1 MSRKVKTPKFLMRD
15 FSLNISFILSFII
28 ILLIV
33 FSCAKE
39 IDSTVY
45 KDNHL
50 KIKVDDK
57 NLIIKNSNNFDVDI
71 LVINK
76 QNKINS
82 VAKALTGDIKIEL
95 LPGISTVFV
104 CCERF
109 EDTFE
114 VSVE

>member
-15 FSLNISFILSFII
+15 FSLNLWFILSVVI
-28 ILLIV
+28 ILMIV
-33 FSCAKE
+33 FSGAKE

-45 KDNHL
+45 KGNHL
-50 KIKVDDK
+50 KIKVEDT

-76 QNKINS
+76 QNKISS
-82 VAKALTGDIKIEL
+82 VAKALTGDNSIEL
-95 LPGISTVFV
+95 LPGVSTVFM

-114 VSVE
+114 VSLE